1 MAGEKT
7 KVALTPVER
16 LQELSLVKKVSE
28 EMGRFMEGL
37 QDRTLS
43 EFMISLA
50 ESQVKK
56 VLKSSGGTDDFEG
69 ALGSAVAVFAATVVV
84 AD

>member
-69 ALGSAVAVFAATVVV
+69 ALGGAVAVFAATVVV